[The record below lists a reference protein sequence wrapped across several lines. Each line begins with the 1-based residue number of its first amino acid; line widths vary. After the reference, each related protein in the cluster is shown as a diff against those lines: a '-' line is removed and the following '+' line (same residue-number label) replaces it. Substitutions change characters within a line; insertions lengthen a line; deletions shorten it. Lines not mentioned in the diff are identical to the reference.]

1 MTATAYALLGFA
13 SWTIFLLFLLGAYRT
28 SAVMTG
34 KKRANSFSPLGD
46 DVSGFPQRLT
56 RAHANCYENL
66 PLAGA
71 ILLYAIATNQTGA
84 TDGLAY
90 YFLGARILQS
100 LAHLAST
107 STNAVTIRFAFFIV
121 QVAIEI
127 YWLLALFHVI

>member
-1 MTATAYALLGFA
+1 MTATACALLGFA
-13 SWTIFLLFLLGAYRT
+13 SWTIFLLLLLAIYRT

-34 KKRANSFSPLGD
+34 KKKANAFSPLGD
-46 DVSGFPQRLT
+46 DVSGYPQRLT

-66 PLAGA
+66 PIAGV
-71 ILLYAIATNQTGA
+71 ILLYAIATSQTA
-84 TDGLAY
+84 ITDGLAY

-100 LAHLAST
+100 LTHLAST
-107 STNAVTIRFAFFIV
+107 SANAVTVRFAFFVV